1 MLNVVETATLKV
13 QIDIFSQAVEC
24 CSITYRHLAGESKAK
39 IVAHMDMLLRV
50 VRQRGEKI
58 SGQEIGD
65 INMEIQRFYRVCKL
79 HMLKSE
85 WNYRVRCNIPEVKG
99 YYETAHQIAYTIE
112 KYTEESDLKLK
123 NALQNLNKVVGSAV
137 KITDLERKEKVCAV
151 GYRQGHWYECPNIYN
166 YRVWRSN
173 GEVTMQ

>member
-1 MLNVVETATLKV
+1 MIICIAESAEFQSLYTKISNELQPAWSKEVKMLNVVETATLKV

-65 INMEIQRFYRVCKL
+65 INMEIQRFYRVCQL

-99 YYETAHQIAYTIE
+99 YYETAHQIAY
-112 KYTEESDLKLK
+112 K
-123 NALQNLNKVVGSAV
+123 
-137 KITDLERKEKVCAV
+137 R
-151 GYRQGHWYECPNIYN
+151 
-166 YRVWRSN
+166 
-173 GEVTMQ
+173 